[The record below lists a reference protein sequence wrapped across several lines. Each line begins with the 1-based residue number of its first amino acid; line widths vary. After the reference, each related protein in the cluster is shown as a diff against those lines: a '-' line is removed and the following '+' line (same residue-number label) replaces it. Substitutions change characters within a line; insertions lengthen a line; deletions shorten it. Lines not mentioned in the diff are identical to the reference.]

1 MQTVRRAQACGIQEP
16 LRLCIWADW
25 SPDPQ
30 GPEAVMAAG
39 AAAWPGSNHW
49 RESSVGLESA
59 DLPLALASLLFS
71 FARIS
76 Y

>member
-30 GPEAVMAAG
+30 GPGAVMAAG

-49 RESSVGLESA
+49 RESSGSG
-59 DLPLALASLLFS
+59 
-71 FARIS
+71 IS
-76 Y
+76 RPPTSSGFLTF